1 MNKGPQSLS
10 AIKNSLILKTR
21 RRLKPVIQNRR
32 TASYFTLTLTLFS
45 LSFFGLFAIR
55 PTLITAITLIKEV
68 NDLKKLSLDYENK
81 ISNIIL
87 AQSEYERIRESL
99 LNIEAALPGKSDFT
113 GFSKAMEK
121 LAFNNGVVI
130 NQLQIDSA
138 PISIPQT
145 NGLLSRFNF
154 ILIGVGA
161 YENVNSYLA
170 DIYNYKRIVTIN
182 SMDFTPEGGTVSG
195 ILRISMKGK
204 AYYEP

>member
-10 AIKNSLILKTR
+10 AIKNSLILKPR

-99 LNIEAALPGKSDFT
+99 LNIE
-113 GFSKAMEK
+113 
-121 LAFNNGVVI
+121 
-130 NQLQIDSA
+130 SA

-145 NGLLSRFNF
+145 NGLLSLFNF

-195 ILRISMKGK
+195 ILRISMKG
-204 AYYEP
+204 